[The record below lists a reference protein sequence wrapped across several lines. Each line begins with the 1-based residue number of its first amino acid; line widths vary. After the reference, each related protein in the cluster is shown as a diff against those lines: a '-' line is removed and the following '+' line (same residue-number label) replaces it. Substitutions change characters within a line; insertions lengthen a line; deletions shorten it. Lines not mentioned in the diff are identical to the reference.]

1 MVMSSHEVCSPL
13 MEITMIRTRMLA
25 GAALASLLLGTVP
38 LAAQPAVQPA
48 QTDVVV
54 FSNLGVVEVLDYPA
68 EFVSA
73 DLDTREATF
82 ESADGKRWK
91 VMIPPGVADLSAL
104 KNSQKVTVRLMPTVL
119 TALGKATQGT
129 PGEVIEQVTVSDALP
144 GLPEGFGVNAVTMT
158 TIFVGIDKAAG
169 TVTFEGLGGKVHT
182 VQAFDPKVLA
192 DLQQV
197 EPGDLAK
204 LSYLQAI
211 ALTTP

>member
-1 MVMSSHEVCSPL
+1 
-13 MEITMIRTRMLA
+13 MIRTRMLA
-25 GAALASLLLGTVP
+25 TAALASLLLGTVP

-54 FSNLGVVEVLDYPA
+54 FSNLGTVEVLDYPA

-73 DLDTREATF
+73 DLNTREAIF
-82 ESADGKRWK
+82 ESENGKRWE
-91 VMIPPGVADLSAL
+91 VVIPPGVADLAAL
-104 KNSQKVTVRLMPTVL
+104 QNSQKVTVRVMPTVL

-129 PGEVIEQVTVSDALP
+129 PGEVIEQVAVTDGLP

-158 TIFVGIDKAAG
+158 TIFVGLDKTAG

-182 VQAFDPKVLA
+182 VRAFDPKVLA
-192 DLQQV
+192 DLQKV

-204 LSYLQAI
+204 ITYLQAI

>member
-1 MVMSSHEVCSPL
+1 
-13 MEITMIRTRMLA
+13 MIRTRLLA
-25 GAALASLLLGTVP
+25 TAALASLLLGTVP

-48 QTDVVV
+48 ETDVVV
-54 FSNLGVVEVLDYPA
+54 FSNLGTVEVLDYPA

-73 DLDTREATF
+73 DLNTRKAVF
-82 ESADGKRWK
+82 ESANGKRWE
-91 VMIPPGVADLSAL
+91 VVIPPGVADLAAL
-104 KNSQKVTVRLMPTVL
+104 QNSQKVTVRVMPTVL

-129 PGEVIEQVTVSDALP
+129 PGEVIEQVAVTDGLP

-158 TIFVGIDKAAG
+158 TIFVGLDKAAG

-182 VQAFDPKVLA
+182 VRAFDQKVLA
-192 DLQQV
+192 DLQKV

-204 LSYLQAI
+204 ITYLQAI